1 MKMLLPFLNAK
12 KQRGA
17 TMVEYAVLVALITV
31 AVVFLIFTLGGQ
43 INDAFQAVVDCL
55 QTPAACSAT

>member
-1 MKMLLPFLNAK
+1 MKILRPFKAI

-31 AVVFLIFTLGGQ
+31 AVVLIIFTLGGQ
-43 INDAFQAVVDCL
+43 INSAFQDVVDCL
-55 QTPAACSAT
+55 NSPGDCTPG

>member
-1 MKMLLPFLNAK
+1 MKMLLPFLKAK
-12 KQRGA
+12 TQRGA

-43 INDAFQAVVDCL
+43 INEAFQAVVDCL
-55 QTPAACSAT
+55 ETPSACSPT